1 MRTHLGCTGSVE
13 LGALSEETQRRLE
26 QLEAG
31 WLEYAPESQSLVVR
45 HVQPD
50 NAPVLREIA
59 GELLEF
65 LSVIGE
71 GERVKIPGGAI
82 YYQDEVGGQFVRLKV
97 WPGGFLTVAWARP
110 RYEHAMAIA
119 YHGETVPVVFE
130 PYQRLNGAVRFAD
143 SAVAAEAVRATLER
157 SEGLY
162 AQGEYAIRASMQ
174 GVEITLRDVNASV
187 LPLVKALRDIAKPGS
202 LQGEIDVTSFR
213 AGDLEDYCRFVF
225 RGGEIWL
232 VRPSLWSDT
241 PETQAPPSEPLRRAA

>member
-1 MRTHLGCTGSVE
+1 MRTHLGCTGAVE
-13 LGALSEETQRRLE
+13 LGALSRETQRRLE
-26 QLEAG
+26 QLEAS

-65 LSVIGE
+65 LSVVGE
-71 GERVKIPGGAI
+71 AERGKIPGGAI
-82 YYQDEVGGQFVRLKV
+82 YYQDEVGGQAVRLKV
-97 WPGGFLTVAWARP
+97 WAGGFLTVAWARP
-110 RYEHAMAIA
+110 DYTQATLIA
-119 YHGETVPVVFE
+119 YHGEAVPVVFE
-130 PYQRLNGAVRFAD
+130 PYQRLNGVVRFLN

-162 AQGEYAIRASMQ
+162 AQGEYTLHVGLQ
-174 GVEITLRDVNASV
+174 GVELALHDVNASV
-187 LPLVKALRDIAKPGS
+187 LPLLRTLREVAEPGT

-225 RGGEIWL
+225 RSGEAWL

-241 PETQAPPSEPLRRAA
+241 PQTQAPSGEPLRRAA